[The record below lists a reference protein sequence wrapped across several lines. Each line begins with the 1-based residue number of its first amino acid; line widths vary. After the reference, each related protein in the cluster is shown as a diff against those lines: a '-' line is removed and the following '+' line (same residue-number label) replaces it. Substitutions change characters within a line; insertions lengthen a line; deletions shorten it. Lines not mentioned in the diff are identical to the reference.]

1 MDKLSSKITDEKNK
15 IAEFAQIGT
24 DLIYKNNYLNE
35 KRALLYSS
43 SKSIKE
49 LLHYVSKNMTQ
60 EDDND
65 NINIKIKT
73 ILHKVQNKSVKLT
86 DEIQIIKAKTKELKT
101 KLLQYETSQNID
113 ELITEKFILSNNLE
127 EKNFIYNRINSILKN
142 IKD

>member
-1 MDKLSSKITDEKNK
+1 
-15 IAEFAQIGT
+15 
-24 DLIYKNNYLNE
+24 
-35 KRALLYSS
+35 
-43 SKSIKE
+43 
-49 LLHYVSKNMTQ
+49 MTQ

-113 ELITEKFILSNNLE
+113 ELTTEKFILSNN
-127 EKNFIYNRINSILKN
+127 
-142 IKD
+142 